1 MLALI
6 SPFGFLSP
14 YAQGVFVSGGIFA
27 IATIGLYVTITS
39 GQVSVM
45 HQALVGVGGYAAGV
59 ASVSLG
65 FPLVVSLLFGLV
77 AGAVVGAVVAL
88 LLREMNGMVLGV
100 ATIAIGQA
108 LSLIAANIPQLGGSL
123 GYTGISLQTTLTWVV
138 VILIIVMAGLS
149 WLRHTH
155 FGLAL
160 LAVGKEPAVAEA
172 LGMSSTFVRVW
183 AFGVGGA
190 LAGIS
195 GGLQAHWLSIV
206 EPTSLGF
213 AYEALLFMYL
223 IIGGVGSPWGAL
235 VGAVGVTWLLEALR
249 FTGSARYWILGL
261 VLVVVII
268 LRPQGLIARKSLRA
282 DGQDAGGPPFSS
294 SDRGPLGSALS
305 HIRRDHFAHQRD
317 QLVSAGQERASRALH
332 AMGKGE

>member
-1 MLALI
+1 MLAFL
-6 SPFGFLSP
+6 SPFGFMSP

-59 ASVSLG
+59 ASVQLG
-65 FPLVVSLLFGLV
+65 LPLVGSLLFGLV
-77 AGAVVGAVVAL
+77 AGALVGGVVAL

-138 VILIIVMAGLS
+138 GILIIVMAGLS

-172 LGMSSTFVRVW
+172 LGMSATFVRVW

-190 LAGIS
+190 LAGIA
-195 GGLQAHWLSIV
+195 GGLQAHWLSLQ
-206 EPTSLGF
+206 EPTALGF

-235 VGAVGVTWLLEALR
+235 VGAVGSPGSSKRCGLPVRPVIGYWASFSWLSSFSGPKVSLR
-249 FTGSARYWILGL
+249 EEVSRPRGRIQLVLGL
-261 VLVVVII
+261 CTPIV
-268 LRPQGLIARKSLRA
+268 GLLRA
-282 DGQDAGGPPFSS
+282 A
-294 SDRGPLGSALS
+294 
-305 HIRRDHFAHQRD
+305 
-317 QLVSAGQERASRALH
+317 
-332 AMGKGE
+332 

>member
-1 MLALI
+1 M
-6 SPFGFLSP
+6 
-14 YAQGVFVSGGIFA
+14 SGGIFA

-59 ASVSLG
+59 ASVQLG
-65 FPLVVSLLFGLV
+65 LPLVGSLLFGLV
-77 AGAVVGAVVAL
+77 AGALVGGVVAL

-138 VILIIVMAGLS
+138 GILIIVMAGLS

-172 LGMSSTFVRVW
+172 LGMSATFVRVW

-190 LAGIS
+190 LAGIA
-195 GGLQAHWLSIV
+195 GGLQAHWLSLQ
-206 EPTSLGF
+206 EPTALGF

-235 VGAVGVTWLLEALR
+235 VGAVGVTSPRSAAVYRFGPLLDIGPRSRGCHHSPAPR
-249 FTGSARYWILGL
+249 SHSARSLGAEGEDPT
-261 VLVVVII
+261 
-268 LRPQGLIARKSLRA
+268 RPGALHT
-282 DGQDAGGPPFSS
+282 
-294 SDRGPLGSALS
+294 DRGPLAGGLVRLRNHLGDQTGS
-305 HIRRDHFAHQRD
+305 
-317 QLVSAGQERASRALH
+317 GT
-332 AMGKGE
+332 

>member
-1 MLALI
+1 MLAFL
-6 SPFGFLSP
+6 SPFGFMSP
-14 YAQGVFVSGGIFA
+14 YAEGVFVSGGIFA

-59 ASVSLG
+59 ASVQLG
-65 FPLVVSLLFGLV
+65 LPLVGSLLFGLV
-77 AGAVVGAVVAL
+77 AGALVGGVVAL

-138 VILIIVMAGLS
+138 GILIIVMAGLS

-172 LGMSSTFVRVW
+172 LGMSATFVRVW

-190 LAGIS
+190 LAGIA
-195 GGLQAHWLSIV
+195 GGLQAHWLSLQ
-206 EPTSLGF
+206 EPTALGF

-268 LRPQGLIARKSLRA
+268 LRPQGLIARRSLRA
-282 DGQDAGGPPFSS
+282 EGEDPTRPGALHT
-294 SDRGPLGSALS
+294 DRGPLAGGLVRLRNHLGDQTGS
-305 HIRRDHFAHQRD
+305 
-317 QLVSAGQERASRALH
+317 GTERGVEDLQVVT
-332 AMGKGE
+332 KGD

>member
-1 MLALI
+1 MLAFF
-6 SPFGFLSP
+6 SPFGFVSP

-59 ASVSLG
+59 ASVELG
-65 FPLVVSLLFGLV
+65 LPLVVSLLFGLV
-77 AGAVVGAVVAL
+77 AGAIVGGVVAL

-138 VILIIVMAGLS
+138 GILVIVMALLS
-149 WLRHTH
+149 WMRHTH

-172 LGMSSTFVRVW
+172 LGMSSTLVRVW
-183 AFGVGGA
+183 AFAVGGA
-190 LAGIS
+190 LAGIA
-195 GGLQAHWLSIV
+195 GGLQAHWLSLV

-235 VGAVGVTWLLEALR
+235 LGAVGVTWLLEALR
-249 FTGSARYWILGL
+249 FTGSGRYWILGL
-261 VLVVVII
+261 LLVIVII
-268 LRPQGLIARKSLRA
+268 LRPQGLIARKSLKA
-282 DGQDAGGPPFSS
+282 DGEDPGLPTPSGRKRNLLDS
-294 SDRGPLGSALS
+294 G
-305 HIRRDHFAHQRD
+305 
-317 QLVSAGQERASRALH
+317 RALLARRAADGH
-332 AMGKGE
+332 SPAPDSHPDHLGEDVHVALGGD